1 MVSFCRSF
9 SSSLVFPDYISLFN
23 ICCKSGLVVLNSFNF
38 QVLVLVTQSCWLF
51 EMPWTA
57 AHQAPVS
64 MRFSW
69 QGYWSGLPFP
79 SPTNSCNY
87 HTKTVLVTKEKPIP
101 SQNTVFIFFTYHID
115 KDYLTI
121 SKGTRKW
128 TLTSGE
134 VQYLEGQ
141 VSNFWPGFLT
151 TYIVQSMYRM
161 FAASIYIR
169 KDKTEIHIQQRTA
182 EVWQS
187 RTLCNY

>member
-79 SPTNSCNY
+79 SPTNSCNH

-101 SQNTVFIFFTYHID
+101 SQNTVFIFLTYQID
-115 KDYLTI
+115 KDYLII
-121 SKGTRKW
+121 SKGSRKW

-134 VQYLEGQ
+134 VQYLEEQ
-141 VSNFWPGFLT
+141 VPNFWPGFFT
-151 TYIVQSMYRM
+151 TYIVQNVYRM
-161 FAASIYIR
+161 FAASIYAR
-169 KDKTEIHIQQRTA
+169 KDKTEILKYPTIRYCWDVA
-182 EVWQS
+182 E
-187 RTLCNY
+187 